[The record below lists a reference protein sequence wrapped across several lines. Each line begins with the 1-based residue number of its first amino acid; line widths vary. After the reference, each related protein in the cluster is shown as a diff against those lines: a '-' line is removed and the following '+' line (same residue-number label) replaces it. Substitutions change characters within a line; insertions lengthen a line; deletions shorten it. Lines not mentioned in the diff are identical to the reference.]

1 MIPTAISTLTGGRS
15 MYHRYTS
22 RAEGMQTSTS
32 PRLKDRIRNIVLAVL
47 LVACILLGI
56 FGGRAM
62 NFQSEAHTTFVRR
75 MQTECNDALGLTA
88 SLSRTAGANSA
99 ATLGRIRSHLY
110 AMDTIN
116 QLNVGLQG
124 AGGYLINND
133 VFTALYAMLDEYSD
147 KLITGMQTGDLQTS
161 LTTSL
166 NDLAA
171 MVSALN

>member
-1 MIPTAISTLTGGRS
+1 

-22 RAEGMQTSTS
+22 RAEGMQTSAT
-32 PRLKDRIRNIVLAVL
+32 PRMKDRIRNIVLVL
-47 LVACILLGI
+47 LAVACILLSI

-62 NFQSEAHTTFVRR
+62 GFQSEAHITFVRR
-75 MQTECNDALGLTA
+75 IQTECNDALSLTS

-124 AGGYLINND
+124 AGGYLVNND
-133 VFTALYAMLDEYSD
+133 VFTQLYALLDDYSN
-147 KLITGMQTGDLQTS
+147 KLITGMQTGDLQTELTNS
-161 LTTSL
+161 LTNLSL
-166 NDLAA
+166 L
-171 MVSALN
+171 VSQLD

>member
-1 MIPTAISTLTGGRS
+1 
-15 MYHRYTS
+15 MYQRYTS
-22 RAEGMQTSTS
+22 RAEGMQGAAI
-32 PRLKDRIRNIVLAVL
+32 PRMKDRIRNIALAVL

-62 NFQSEAHTTFVRR
+62 SFQADAHTTFVRR
-75 MQTECNDALGLTA
+75 LQTECNDALNLTT

-124 AGGYLINND
+124 AGGYLVNND
-133 VFTALYAMLDEYSD
+133 QFTLLYAMLDEYSD
-147 KLITGMQTGDLQTS
+147 KLITGMQTGDLQTALTNS
-161 LTTSL
+161 LTE
-166 NDLAA
+166 LAA
-171 MVSALN
+171 TVNGLD

>member
-1 MIPTAISTLTGGRS
+1 

-22 RAEGMQTSTS
+22 RSEGMQSS
-32 PRLKDRIRNIVLAVL
+32 GAPRMKERIRNIILLVL
-47 LVACILLGI
+47 LVACVLLAV

-62 NFQSEAHTTFVRR
+62 GFQAEAQTTFIRR
-75 MQTECNDALGLTA
+75 MQTECNDALTLTG

-99 ATLGRIRSHLY
+99 ETIGHIRSHLY

-124 AGGYLINND
+124 PGGYLVSTE
-133 VFTALYAMLDEYSD
+133 VFTSLYGVLDEYSD
-147 KLITGMQTGDLQTS
+147 KLITGMQTGDLQTQ

-166 NDLAA
+166 SDLANL
-171 MVSALN
+171 VNQLD

>member
-1 MIPTAISTLTGGRS
+1 

-22 RAEGMQTSTS
+22 RSEGRQSTAS
-32 PRLKDRIRNIVLAVL
+32 PRLQERIRNIL
-47 LVACILLGI
+47 LILLTVACILLAI

-62 NFQSEAHTTFVRR
+62 SFQADASATFVRR
-75 MQTECNDALGLTA
+75 IQTECNDALSLTG

-99 ATLGRIRSHLY
+99 ATLGRIRSHVY

-124 AGGYLINND
+124 AGGYLIDNA
-133 VFTALYAMLDEYSD
+133 VFTQLYSLLDDYSD
-147 KLITGMQTGDLQTS
+147 KLITGMQTGDLQTE

-166 NDLAA
+166 TELSGLVEQLD
-171 MVSALN
+171 

>member
-1 MIPTAISTLTGGRS
+1 

-22 RAEGMQTSTS
+22 RAEGMQTSAT
-32 PRLKDRIRNIVLAVL
+32 PRMKERIRNIL
-47 LVACILLGI
+47 LLLLTVACILLAI

-62 NFQSEAHTTFVRR
+62 GFQADAHTTFVRR
-75 MQTECNDALGLTA
+75 IQTECNDALSLTS

-124 AGGYLINND
+124 AGGYLVNND
-133 VFTALYAMLDEYSD
+133 VFTQLYALLDDYSD
-147 KLITGMQTGDLQTS
+147 KLITGMQTGDLQTELTNS
-161 LTTSL
+161 LTNLSL
-166 NDLAA
+166 L
-171 MVSALN
+171 VSQLD